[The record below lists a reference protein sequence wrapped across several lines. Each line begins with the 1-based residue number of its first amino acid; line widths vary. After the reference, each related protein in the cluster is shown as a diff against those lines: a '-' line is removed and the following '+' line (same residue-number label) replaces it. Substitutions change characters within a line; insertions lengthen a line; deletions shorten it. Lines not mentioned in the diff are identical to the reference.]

1 MHSNRARSTGNVV
14 ARIASTWMVVERLGG
29 RHAARSHTDAT
40 CCTAACL
47 SGYSISNALNHYN
60 GGGREKEGERG
71 RERDTR
77 LAKQS
82 VKVFEVSARRGRFR
96 RGGGAEL

>member
-1 MHSNRARSTGNVV
+1 
-14 ARIASTWMVVERLGG
+14 MVVERLGG
-29 RHAARSHTDAT
+29 RHPARSHTDAT

-60 GGGREKEGERG
+60 GGGREKREGGRDRE
-71 RERDTR
+71 RERDEVVG
-77 LAKQS
+77 AKC
-82 VKVFEVSARRGRFR
+82 VKVFEVSTRRGRFR